1 MKYFTKEV
9 RIGIAAIMALC
20 VLIYGIN
27 YLKGIHLFKPSSYFY
42 VKFQNINGLTKSS
55 PVYADGF
62 RVGIVRE
69 LYYDYDRPGNVVAEI
84 DVEPDLRIP
93 KGSSAELAAE
103 MLGGVRMNLLLA
115 NNPRE
120 KYQAGDTIPGGLNSG
135 MMGEVGE
142 LVPQLKQMVPKL
154 DSIMASLNTL
164 LADPAIPATLHN
176 IENLTANLSATSG
189 QLQTLMAH
197 DIPQLTGKLN
207 TIGDN
212 FVTISGNLKEIDYA
226 AAMQK
231 VDSTTISGNLK
242 EIDYAAA
249 MQKVDS
255 TLANVKMITDKLGRK
270 DNTVG
275 LLLNDPT
282 LYNNLNATTAN
293 AASLLEDLRLH
304 PKRYVHFSLFGKK
317 DK

>member
-142 LVPQLKQMVPKL
+142 LVPQLKQMLPKL

-197 DIPQLTGKLN
+197 DIPQLTDKLN

-212 FVTISGNLKEIDYA
+212 FV
-226 AAMQK
+226 
-231 VDSTTISGNLK
+231 TISGNLK

>member
-1 MKYFTKEV
+1 MKKYLTKEIK
-9 RIGIAAIMALC
+9 IGIAGIVALGI
-20 VLIYGIN
+20 LIYGIN

-42 VKFQNINGLTKSS
+42 VKFQNVNGLTKSS
-55 PVYADGF
+55 PVFADGF

-69 LYYDYDRPGNVVAEI
+69 LYYDYENSGNVIAEI

-120 KYQAGDTIPGGLNSG
+120 KYLPGDTLPGLLNNG
-135 MMGEVGE
+135 MMEQVANMMPKIE
-142 LVPQLKQMVPKL
+142 QMLPKL
-154 DSIMASLNTL
+154 DSILGSLNAI
-164 LADPAIPATLHN
+164 LASPAIPATLTN
-176 IENLTANLSATSG
+176 LEKLTASLNVTG
-189 QLQTLMAH
+189 KQLETLMSN
-197 DIPQLTGKLN
+197 DIPQLAGKMN

-212 FVTISGNLKEIDYA
+212 FVTISDNLKKVDYA
-226 AAMQK
+226 NAMQR
-231 VDSTTISGNLK
+231 I
-242 EIDYAAA
+242 
-249 MQKVDS
+249 DS
-255 TLANVKMITDKLGRK
+255 TLANVKLLTDKLNQR

-275 LLLNDPT
+275 LLLNDPS

-293 AASLLEDLRLH
+293 AASLLEDLKAH
-304 PKRYVHFSLFGKK
+304 PKRYVHFSLFGRK

>member
-1 MKYFTKEV
+1 MKFFTKEV
-9 RIGIAAIMALC
+9 RIGIAAIIALC

-27 YLKGIHLFKPSSYFY
+27 YLKGIHLFKPTSYFY

-69 LYYDYDRPGNVVAEI
+69 LYYDYDHPGNVVAEI

-115 NNPRE
+115 TNPRE
-120 KYQAGDTIPGGLNSG
+120 RYQTGDTIPGGLNSG
-135 MMGEVGE
+135 MLGQVGD
-142 LVPQLKQMVPKL
+142 LVPQLEKMLPKL

-176 IENLTANLSATSG
+176 IEHLTANLSATSG
-189 QLQTLMAH
+189 QLQTLMSD

-212 FVTISGNLKEIDYA
+212 FVTISD
-226 AAMQK
+226 
-231 VDSTTISGNLK
+231 NLK

-255 TLANVKMITDKLGRK
+255 TLANVKMITDKLGSK

-275 LLLNDPT
+275 LLFNDPS